1 MTDSLEGR
9 LGRTRVRRKH
19 HHALHLTTTL
29 RQTSLRS
36 LLIAFIFVQACLID
50 IPTARAFTVTSIRAI
65 ENPHFFSLDQN
76 SDSKK
81 ILDRASLLL
90 NEIKAASYPELR
102 GADFQVKLFESQSD
116 YFRARFA
123 VPHFLTGRRM
133 RYIVFV
139 NAAVFTR
146 RAPEEGVRAI
156 LAHELAHVLYFKGRN
171 RLQLLGLVRLASK
184 GFTARFERWADLQ
197 AIARGYGEGLKA
209 YRKWLYQNI
218 PAKNVREKKRDYFS
232 PEEVDAIVSAA
243 QRRPELLAYWLG
255 HVPRNLKEILAE
267 KGRTER

>member
-1 MTDSLEGR
+1 
-9 LGRTRVRRKH
+9 VRRKY

-36 LLIAFIFVQACLID
+36 LLIAVIFVQACLID

-65 ENPHFFSLDQN
+65 ENPHFFPLGQN
-76 SDSKK
+76 SDSEE
-81 ILDRASLLL
+81 ILDHASLLL

-102 GADFQVKLFESQSD
+102 GADIQVKIFESQSD

-123 VPHFLTGRRM
+123 VPQFLTGRRM
-133 RYIVFV
+133 RYIVFI

-156 LAHELAHVLYFKGRN
+156 LAHELAHVLYFRRRN

-232 PEEVDAIVSAA
+232 PEEIDAIVSAT
-243 QRRPELLAYWLG
+243 QRRPELLAYWLR
-255 HVPRNLKEILAE
+255 HVPRSLKEIFAE